1 MQLPIAAIA
10 TGFVLVAVPVLI
22 LMVIWTLVTMWRVV
36 FPDDELPFDKG
47 IGREIAK
54 RRGQPVPVQLADIME
69 EQRHHPV
76 WPVMPMRQRVEAEIE
91 EGGRNPLQEDLWRRR
106 N

>member
-1 MQLPIAAIA
+1 MMPPIAAIA

-47 IGREIAK
+47 VGREIAK
-54 RRGQPVPVQLADIME
+54 RQGRAVPVELADIME
-69 EQRHHPV
+69 EQRHRPV
-76 WPVMPMRQRVEAEIE
+76 WPVMPMRERVEAEVE
-91 EGGRNPLQEDLWRRR
+91 DGALSLLQQDLWRRR